1 LIEHDPRT
9 RIEQA
14 VLPHLDAAYNL
25 ARWLTGN
32 EHDASDVTQ
41 EACLRAVKFFDGFRG
56 GDSRTWILKIVRNTC
71 STWRQRNQAQ
81 STAVPFDEETH
92 APSDAQTAPD
102 AELLSRADRELVREA
117 LDALPPEHR
126 EVIVLRE
133 FEEMSYK
140 QIAAVVN
147 VPLGTVMSRLDRA
160 RTRLESY
167 LANRLREE
175 P

>member
-1 LIEHDPRT
+1 LIENDPRT

-14 VLPHLDAAYNL
+14 VLPNLDAAYNL

-92 APSDAQTAPD
+92 ATSDAETAPD

-117 LDALPPEHR
+117 LDALPPDYR

-147 VPLGTVMSRLDRA
+147 IPLGTVMSRLDRA

-167 LANRLREE
+167 LAVRLREE